1 MSASTSSAAE
11 TGGDLL
17 GCSPNEAKIL
27 EAMDSVCSTVARLIQ
42 WADRVIVDG
51 KTFCYL
57 AYLGWFTFLI
67 LPSSVKNVNSRIIK

>member
-1 MSASTSSAAE
+1 MSTSTSSGADV
-11 TGGDLL
+11 GGDLL

-51 KTFCYL
+51 KQHVDVVVIVIVIVVALDC
-57 AYLGWFTFLI
+57 
-67 LPSSVKNVNSRIIK
+67 V

>member
-1 MSASTSSAAE
+1 MSTSTSSGADV
-11 TGGDLL
+11 GGDLL

-51 KTFCYL
+51 KHHVVDVVVIVIVIVVAL
-57 AYLGWFTFLI
+57 D
-67 LPSSVKNVNSRIIK
+67 

>member
-1 MSASTSSAAE
+1 MSTSTSSAAE

-27 EAMDSVCSTVARLIQ
+27 ETMDTVCSTVARLIQ

-51 KTFCYL
+51 KTEKQTNRQTSRL
-57 AYLGWFTFLI
+57 TG
-67 LPSSVKNVNSRIIK
+67 VQRNKQKNKTAKG

>member
-1 MSASTSSAAE
+1 MSTSTSSD

-51 KTFCYL
+51 NYF
-57 AYLGWFTFLI
+57 
-67 LPSSVKNVNSRIIK
+67 